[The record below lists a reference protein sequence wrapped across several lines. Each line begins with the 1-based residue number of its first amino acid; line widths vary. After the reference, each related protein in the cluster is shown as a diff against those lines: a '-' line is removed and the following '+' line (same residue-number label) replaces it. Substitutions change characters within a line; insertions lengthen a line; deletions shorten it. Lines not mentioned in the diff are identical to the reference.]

1 MYFLTMN
8 QRCKDEFANESDSPG
23 CVFGLHSVG
32 GRMNR
37 IRSFSLLIVIML
49 FLAVPSVSAEELRLS
64 VAASM
69 ANVFKDL
76 TRVFESVHPDLVV
89 RLNFGSSGSLAKQIA
104 YGAPA
109 DLFVSANPKWMAFL
123 GEQGKTDKNTVRVFA
138 YNTLVVVGD
147 PERSLSSLS
156 GLSAFERIALGSPG
170 SVPAG
175 QYAKQ
180 AMDHAGVYDALVR
193 GHKLVMAKDARQALL
208 YADRQEVPLA
218 FVYKTDAL
226 LAKTATILY
235 SVPPG
240 FYDRVT
246 YPIALTAAG
255 VKNPS
260 ARLFYD
266 FLARPEVVKI
276 LEQYGFEAGILTN
289 KKAFTSGGSADGQTP
304 GV

>member
-1 MYFLTMN
+1 M
-8 QRCKDEFANESDSPG
+8 RRK
-23 CVFGLHSVG
+23 
-32 GRMNR
+32 
-37 IRSFSLLIVIML
+37 ML
-49 FLAVPSVSAEELRLS
+49 FFMILVLLFWGAVSKTYAGSLRLS

-69 ANVFKDL
+69 TNVFKDL
-76 TRVFESVHPDLVV
+76 ACVFESAHPDLVV
-89 RLNFGSSGSLAKQIA
+89 RLNFGSSGSLAKQIVH
-104 YGAPA
+104 GAPA

-123 GEQGKTDKNTVRVFA
+123 GVQGKTDKNTVRVFA

-147 PERSLSSLS
+147 PAQSLSSLS
-156 GLSAFERIALGSPG
+156 GLSDFKRIALGSPG

-180 AMDHAGVYDALVR
+180 AMDHAGVYDALLS

-235 SVPPG
+235 SVPPT

-246 YPIALTAAG
+246 YPMALTATG
-255 VKNPS
+255 GKNPS
-260 ARLFYD
+260 ARIFYD
-266 FLARPEVVKI
+266 FMARPEVAKI
-276 LEQYGFEAGILTN
+276 LEQYGFEAGTLKN
-289 KKAFTSGGSADGQTP
+289 KKASI
-304 GV
+304 